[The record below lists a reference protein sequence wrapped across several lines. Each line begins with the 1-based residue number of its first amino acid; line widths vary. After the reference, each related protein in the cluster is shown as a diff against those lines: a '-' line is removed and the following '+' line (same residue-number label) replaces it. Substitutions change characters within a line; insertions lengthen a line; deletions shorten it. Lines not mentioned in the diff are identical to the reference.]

1 MISLFELIWSYQVFV
16 FASSQSIECG
26 STYTVNPQYPT
37 NEYYVVP
44 YVTILSD
51 DLFLVSWSS
60 NGVTKNKYYT
70 TPYTGSIVTAL
81 NNEFSHTPYSTRGS
95 STSFKLH
102 ASHKADDIYFSW
114 YAFSYVHGF
123 NNTCY
128 KYDNLLHIN
137 GPNNEISLIHKT
149 PYINYNALDPILSGA
164 IGIEWLLS
172 EQTEYTASANYYIL
186 KWLKPNNNTIYF
198 AICAFDDFVHSA
210 SDVNVYE
217 IANAFNST
225 VDGLKGISRIV
236 YSQYYFTLLWKSMMD
251 DSPRN
256 HIYGIT
262 YSFTGRQETGIM
274 KLHSDKMLNSSM
286 LCGIH
291 TIAARIRHDGKLFLC
306 YEVCGVGTYSK
317 DIVCT
322 LLNQLTLNVDD
333 SDAIEK
339 RLLQNRLISQ
349 TTPLIAV
356 YPNDNAVVCYRHNER
371 DLNPAKRD
379 DNIRCLMI
387 DETLNIIVNSQ
398 QISFN
403 DWIHNNETDGY
414 FHMQPILYGNPYR
427 FIITWQHAEQFHPH
441 YTYQWV
447 KLMVCSDSSKT
458 SPPSSA
464 PTNNPTKYPTKYP
477 SDDPPTL
484 QSLDPTQSPSITIPS
499 SWVLKESLNCYDG
512 FQDAEV
518 NRYCEPC
525 PAPYVGTVGKCNI
538 KCGWS
543 EEPSDQ
549 RDECQL
555 SSGIEALIV
564 VCTVVPV
571 VVACISA
578 FVAKVYGL
586 CCFRKDEQQK
596 DKSYSAID
604 PTERTEMT
612 NIGETKPQLIS

>member
-1 MISLFELIWSYQVFV
+1 MNSHTHRIAPEDQAPHSNSMHHIKRMIYISLGMLLVTFMVLTTRAINTTIYCISMVQIMKYH
-16 FASSQSIECG
+16 SSIKHL
-26 STYTVNPQYPT
+26 T
-37 NEYYVVP
+37 
-44 YVTILSD
+44 L
-51 DLFLVSWSS
+51 
-60 NGVTKNKYYT
+60 T
-70 TPYTGSIVTAL
+70 TMHWT
-81 NNEFSHTPYSTRGS
+81 
-95 STSFKLH
+95 
-102 ASHKADDIYFSW
+102 
-114 YAFSYVHGF
+114 
-123 NNTCY
+123 
-128 KYDNLLHIN
+128 
-137 GPNNEISLIHKT
+137 
-149 PYINYNALDPILSGA
+149 ILSGA

-217 IANAFNST
+217 IADAFDST
-225 VDGLKGISRIV
+225 VDGLKWISRIV

-339 RLLQNRLISQ
+339 RLVQNRLISQ

-427 FIITWQHAEQFHPH
+427 F
-441 YTYQWV
+441 
-447 KLMVCSDSSKT
+447 
-458 SPPSSA
+458 
-464 PTNNPTKYPTKYP
+464 
-477 SDDPPTL
+477 
-484 QSLDPTQSPSITIPS
+484 
-499 SWVLKESLNCYDG
+499 
-512 FQDAEV
+512 
-518 NRYCEPC
+518 
-525 PAPYVGTVGKCNI
+525 
-538 KCGWS
+538 
-543 EEPSDQ
+543 
-549 RDECQL
+549 
-555 SSGIEALIV
+555 
-564 VCTVVPV
+564 
-571 VVACISA
+571 
-578 FVAKVYGL
+578 
-586 CCFRKDEQQK
+586 
-596 DKSYSAID
+596 
-604 PTERTEMT
+604 
-612 NIGETKPQLIS
+612 